1 MGPIDFLLHLAG
13 FLAPAAFLALV
24 LPLLA
29 RLLLRTA
36 PGFWKPAI
44 AVFLAGTAALA
55 VGLWWFGRD
64 GKMATYAS
72 VVLAAASAQW
82 LASRA
87 WK

>member
-44 AVFLAGTAALA
+44 AVFLAATAALA
-55 VGLWWFGRD
+55 VGLWWFRRD
-64 GKMATYAS
+64 GKMPPYAS
-72 VVLAAASAQW
+72 VALAAASAQW